1 MKRFAM
7 MVFAVLAIAIAA
19 MAQSAIHVC
28 RTDGSIITV
37 ADSTIRG
44 MEWVNV
50 DSQGVAHANYVMLVI
65 RTDTDTLRLPLTA
78 IDSISF
84 KPMIGTIAVTTV
96 TAPSV
101 AYNGATLAGS
111 VTGVYDQNVTAIG
124 MIYGTMAELS
134 ATVGTKAA
142 SGSTANGG
150 YTVAVGGLSSGT
162 EYYYRAYVEVDSTA
176 YLYGEVKSF
185 TTAEYESVDLG
196 LSVKWAACNVGTTSP
211 EGYGSLYAWG
221 ETSAKDYEFNQDNYK
236 YYSSGGYTDI
246 GSDISGTDC
255 DAARAN
261 WGGHWRMP
269 TSAEMQELCDSCTWT
284 WTTQNEINGMKVTG
298 KNGNSIFLPAAG
310 SIKGILMGAK
320 GMIGEYWSGTLSA
333 SSDAAIDL
341 LLRKDGSHSW
351 NNNTARYAGLSIR
364 PIFEI
369 ITASTD
375 SVTAIYPTGATL
387 AGSVASNSKSTLS
400 MGMIYGTASTLS
412 AASGTKVAGDS
423 TVNGSYTVDLRTLSA
438 STTYYYRAYALRGNE
453 YIYGEVKSF
462 TTPAYD
468 AVGDAIDLGLSVK
481 WASCNVGATEPEE
494 YGGLYSWGET
504 MEKTDYS
511 LAAYK
516 YYNGS
521 YTDIGSNISGTEYD
535 VARAR
540 WGTFWRMPT
549 KAEYQE
555 LIDSCTWAWTTQN
568 GVNGMKVTGKNGNSI
583 FLPAAGEVYTNNAK
597 AHRNTD
603 IDLWTSNI
611 LSTDSMCAN
620 SVHYASGVYDMIF
633 YKLRYIGLSVRP
645 VADVDFDEDSVE
657 IRATRTVIKGALL
670 NVNNANGLTM
680 GVIYG
685 TSADLKAACRTVGD
699 LNLSYGIYF
708 YSVNLREL
716 KPSTTY
722 YYRCYV
728 VMGNGYYYDVVRS
741 FTTKAEPIGE
751 AIDLGL
757 SVKWASCNV
766 SASAPEDY
774 GGYYA
779 WGETE
784 EKDEYSQSNYKYF
797 ADGSYVDIGN
807 EISGTEYDVA
817 RAKWGGNWRLPTKAE
832 QQELIDSCTWTWT
845 AQNGVNG
852 YKVAGKN
859 GNSIFL
865 PAAGNRNGT
874 AVNYVGGDGYYWSG
888 TLGEFSANHAYH
900 LLLDDSGANGVYYNY
915 RHSGFSVRPVV
926 K

>member
-84 KPMIGTIAVTTV
+84 KPMIEAIAVTTV

-142 SGSTANGG
+142 SGSTANGD
-150 YTVAVGGLSSGT
+150 YTVAIGGISSGT

-221 ETSAKDYEFNQDNYK
+221 ETSAKDGFTQSNYK

-246 GSDISGTDC
+246 GTDISGTDC

-261 WGGHWRMP
+261 WGDHWRMP

-284 WTTQNEINGMKVTG
+284 WIYQNSVAGMKVTG

-310 SIKGILMGAK
+310 FKMDISFGIQGRV
-320 GMIGEYWSGTLSA
+320 GEYWSSTLSA

-341 LLRKDGSHSW
+341 LLSKDGSHSW

-364 PIFEI
+364 PVRDLDV
-369 ITASTD
+369 ITDT
-375 SVTAIYPTGATL
+375 VTAVYSTGATL
-387 AGSVASNSKSTLS
+387 AGSVAGNSKSTLS

-412 AASGTKVAGDS
+412 AASGTKVAGSS
-423 TVNGSYTVDLRTLSA
+423 TSYGTYTVDLRTLSA
-438 STTYYYRAYALRGNE
+438 STTYYYRAYALCKNI
-453 YIYGEVKSF
+453 YTYGEVKSF

-468 AVGDAIDLGLSVK
+468 AAGDAIDLGLSVR
-481 WASCNVGATEPEE
+481 WASCNVGAASPEG
-494 YGGLYSWGET
+494 YGGCYGWADPSGL
-504 MEKTDYS
+504 KTSTNVDDYPRANPPS
-511 LAAYK
+511 R
-516 YYNGS
+516 
-521 YTDIGSNISGTEYD
+521 ISGTEYD
-535 VARAR
+535 IARAK
-540 WGTFWRMPT
+540 WGVSWRMPT
-549 KAEYQE
+549 KAEE
-555 LIDSCTWAWTTQN
+555 
-568 GVNGMKVTGKNGNSI
+568 
-583 FLPAAGEVYTNNAK
+583 
-597 AHRNTD
+597 
-603 IDLWTSNI
+603 
-611 LSTDSMCAN
+611 
-620 SVHYASGVYDMIF
+620 
-633 YKLRYIGLSVRP
+633 
-645 VADVDFDEDSVE
+645 
-657 IRATRTVIKGALL
+657 
-670 NVNNANGLTM
+670 
-680 GVIYG
+680 
-685 TSADLKAACRTVGD
+685 
-699 LNLSYGIYF
+699 
-708 YSVNLREL
+708 
-716 KPSTTY
+716 
-722 YYRCYV
+722 
-728 VMGNGYYYDVVRS
+728 
-741 FTTKAEPIGE
+741 
-751 AIDLGL
+751 
-757 SVKWASCNV
+757 
-766 SASAPEDY
+766 
-774 GGYYA
+774 
-779 WGETE
+779 
-784 EKDEYSQSNYKYF
+784 
-797 ADGSYVDIGN
+797 
-807 EISGTEYDVA
+807 
-817 RAKWGGNWRLPTKAE
+817 
-832 QQELIDSCTWTWT
+832 QELIDSCTWTWT
-845 AQNGVNG
+845 TQNGVNG

-865 PAAGNRNGT
+865 PAAGLRNGT
-874 AVNYVGGDGYYWSG
+874 DMHYVGTGGYYWSG
-888 TLGEFSANHAYH
+888 TLNGSDANRAYYSYFGSDYH
-900 LLLDDSGANGVYYNY
+900 NVGAYDRSY
-915 RHSGFSVRPVV
+915 GFSVRPIFNLISAVTDTAFEITQISVTLTGTVIGTTEPHDTISCGMFYSTQSAGVKSGTKIASNSSGDGTFSLSLNGLLVHTTYYYCAYLMIDSTYYYGEVKSFTTKAYEDAVDLGLSVKWASCNVGATKPEEYGGYYGWADPTGTKTSKNYNDYPSANPPSEISGTEYDIARAKWGGNWRLPTKVEVQELVDSCTWTWTTQNGVNGYKVARKNGNRNSIFLPAAGFRGGTGMYDVGTYGYFWSGTLYECPADNAYNLLFYNNGGHNVSNYYRVSGFTVRPVV
-926 K
+926 E

>member
-84 KPMIGTIAVTTV
+84 KPMIEAIAVTTV

-142 SGSTANGG
+142 SGSTANGD
-150 YTVAVGGLSSGT
+150 YTVAIGGLSSGT
-162 EYYYRAYVEVDSTA
+162 EYYYRAYVEVGSTV

-211 EGYGSLYAWG
+211 EGNGSLYAWG
-221 ETSAKDYEFNQDNYK
+221 ETSAKDGFTQSNYK

-246 GSDISGTDC
+246 GTDISGTDC

-261 WGGHWRMP
+261 WGDHWRMP

-284 WTTQNEINGMKVTG
+284 WIYQNSVAGMKVTG

-310 SIKGILMGAK
+310 SKMDISFGIQGRV
-320 GMIGEYWSGTLSA
+320 GEYWSSTVASTSGAASKLLFNLNGDHLS
-333 SSDAAIDL
+333 SGNS
-341 LLRKDGSHSW
+341 
-351 NNNTARYAGLSIR
+351 ARYAGLSIR

-387 AGSVASNSKSTLS
+387 AGSVAGNSKSTIS

-412 AASGTKVAGDS
+412 AASGTKVASSRTSYG
-423 TVNGSYTVDLRTLSA
+423 TYTVDLRTLSA
-438 STTYYYRAYALRGNE
+438 STTYYYRAYALRENE

-468 AVGDAIDLGLSVK
+468 AAGDAIDLGLSVR
-481 WASCNVGATEPEE
+481 WANCNVGAASPEG
-494 YGGLYSWGET
+494 YGGYYGWADPTGT
-504 MEKTDYS
+504 KTSKNLNDYPS
-511 LAAYK
+511 A
-516 YYNGS
+516 NPPS
-521 YTDIGSNISGTEYD
+521 SISGTEYD
-535 VARAR
+535 
-540 WGTFWRMPT
+540 M
-549 KAEYQE
+549 
-555 LIDSCTWAWTTQN
+555 
-568 GVNGMKVTGKNGNSI
+568 
-583 FLPAAGEVYTNNAK
+583 
-597 AHRNTD
+597 
-603 IDLWTSNI
+603 
-611 LSTDSMCAN
+611 
-620 SVHYASGVYDMIF
+620 
-633 YKLRYIGLSVRP
+633 
-645 VADVDFDEDSVE
+645 
-657 IRATRTVIKGALL
+657 
-670 NVNNANGLTM
+670 
-680 GVIYG
+680 
-685 TSADLKAACRTVGD
+685 
-699 LNLSYGIYF
+699 
-708 YSVNLREL
+708 
-716 KPSTTY
+716 
-722 YYRCYV
+722 
-728 VMGNGYYYDVVRS
+728 
-741 FTTKAEPIGE
+741 
-751 AIDLGL
+751 
-757 SVKWASCNV
+757 
-766 SASAPEDY
+766 
-774 GGYYA
+774 
-779 WGETE
+779 
-784 EKDEYSQSNYKYF
+784 
-797 ADGSYVDIGN
+797 
-807 EISGTEYDVA
+807 A
-817 RAKWGGNWRLPTKAE
+817 RAKWGGIWRLPTKAE
-832 QQELIDSCTWTWT
+832 QQELIDSCTWTLT
-845 AQNGVNG
+845 TQNGVKG
-852 YKVAGKN
+852 YKVTGKN

-865 PAAGNRNGT
+865 PAAGYRIGPGM
-874 AVNYVGGDGYYWSG
+874 ADVGKFCNYWSG
-888 TLGEFSANHAYH
+888 TLV
-900 LLLDDSGANGVYYNY
+900 DSFPDNACDFNSYSGPLVGNDY
-915 RHSGFSVRPVV
+915 RFIGFSVRPVILISAVTDSASDIMPVSVTLTGTVIGTSAPHDTISCGMFYSTQSAGV
-926 K
+926 KSGTKIASNSSGDGTFSLTLYGLLVNTTYYYCAYLMIDSTYYYGEVKSFTTKDCEAVDLGLSVKWASCNVGATKPEEYGGYYGWADPTGTKTSTNVDDYPSANPPSEISGTEYDIARAKWGGNWRLPTQADVQELISSCTWTLTTQNGVNGYKVTGTNGNSIFLPAAGYRDGTGLYGVGTYGSYWSGTLCGSIATNAYNLGFGNGGSHVVSNFDRDFGFTVRPVVK